1 MSGKGWFEIIP
12 GSHPPAPDN
21 LARRLVVVST
31 DPEQCPGEGR
41 SQENWD
47 HQTQIT
53 PHALSREAKPRRR
66 RQAGQHIAGEDEEDA
81 NAEIAVVDHR
91 NRTKRRRQCDAEVAE
106 QDGKGGAPPQAIKI
120 HPSRHWLGDCLHD
133 WADYLNALARYDSE
147 PRRYRE
153 YCRNTP
159 APSNCRRMDPDRPID
174 GCLHAA
180 IGIFNG

>member
-106 QDGKGGAPPQAIKI
+106 QDGKGGAPPQATRYTLRDTG
-120 HPSRHWLGDCLHD
+120 SATTFMAGL
-133 WADYLNALARYDSE
+133 YLNTLARCHGEALLLRKFPGESL
-147 PRRYRE
+147 
-153 YCRNTP
+153 
-159 APSNCRRMDPDRPID
+159 AIMDPDRPSSD
-174 GCLHAA
+174 AYA
-180 IGIFNG
+180 VSPTFSIFD